1 MFIYYRCRNYISIT
15 ENIKSNN
22 CNFND
27 FSYVFSFQ
35 LEIGISTIS
44 LVYYQNKVS
53 KNIDSIHRLHIHTY
67 THRKVDQLQKARHNK
82 GNFIN
87 ELIIN

>member
-1 MFIYYRCRNYISIT
+1 MVYMFIYRNYISIT

-22 CNFND
+22 YCKFND

-53 KNIDSIHRLHIHTY
+53 KNIDSIHRLHTYIHT
-67 THRKVDQLQKARHNK
+67 
-82 GNFIN
+82 
-87 ELIIN
+87 